1 MWQCPVVGEA
11 WSYQVRR
18 IQRHAISSDAS
29 GKMKKTSE
37 LDNFDF
43 FTMCEFS
50 KEETDQFL
58 ETAVKSTR
66 ANLKNIKISK
76 KNKR

>member
-1 MWQCPVVGEA
+1 
-11 WSYQVRR
+11 
-18 IQRHAISSDAS
+18 
-29 GKMKKTSE
+29 MKKTSE

-50 KEETDQFL
+50 KKETDQFL
-58 ETAVKSTR
+58 ETALKSTR